1 MIDRLIAE
9 YRRAH
14 GALRASLES
23 TLADA
28 GFELVRAAPGE
39 DGAEWHLTVRPAAA
53 DHRAGAGAPMRG
65 TPAVEAVTLPGSA
78 GEPLHME
85 IVELEPGAERSRPG
99 AADASWDAYSASPAG
114 WMPDAETGS
123 EDADATRAM
132 AQAAPAVEGAAGG
145 MSDLPLVEEAVAP
158 RGPDPSD
165 PTAQVGAV
173 IAAEGEAFAA
183 VLARGDRRLLLSLA
197 RGPGGVVI
205 PPMSPA
211 EQLETLAPTLV
222 GDAFLDMRHRGAD
235 EGDEFAVAEVVK
247 AFGIYRDEAERLV
260 GACDPEAFVRALSEW
275 VPAGSPVGRAFL
287 QRMG

>member
-23 TLADA
+23 ALAEA

-39 DGAEWHLTVRPAAA
+39 DGMEWRLTVRPAAA
-53 DHRAGAGAPMRG
+53 GTRSREAEAASG
-65 TPAVEAVTLPGSA
+65 TPGIEAVTLPGSP
-78 GEPLHME
+78 EPLHVE
-85 IVELEPGAERSRPG
+85 IVETEPGAEWSRSGSSAP
-99 AADASWDAYSASPAG
+99 ASWDADPASGGRAPEGWTGGAGSAMSR
-114 WMPDAETGS
+114 TVGS
-123 EDADATRAM
+123 TASGGES
-132 AQAAPAVEGAAGG
+132 AAAG
-145 MSDLPLVEEAVAP
+145 MSDLPLLEEAGAPP
-158 RGPDPSD
+158 RGPHPSD
-165 PTAQVGAV
+165 PTAQVAAV
-173 IAAEGEAFAA
+173 MAAEGEAFGA
-183 VLARGDRRLLLSLA
+183 VLARGDRRLLLSIS
-197 RGPGGVVI
+197 RGPGGVVT

>member
-1 MIDRLIAE
+1 MIDRRIAE

-14 GALRASLES
+14 AALRASLES
-23 TLADA
+23 ALAEA

-39 DGAEWHLTVRPAAA
+39 DGAEWRLTVRPAAA
-53 DHRAGAGAPMRG
+53 TGLRAGDAEGMSG
-65 TPAVEAVTLPGSA
+65 TSGSEAVTLPGSA
-78 GEPLHME
+78 AEPLRME
-85 IVELEPGAERSRPG
+85 IVELEPGAEWSRSAGPVE
-99 AADASWDAYSASPAG
+99 SAGP
-114 WMPDAETGS
+114 GS
-123 EDADATRAM
+123 ES
-132 AQAAPAVEGAAGG
+132 AAAG
-145 MSDLPLVEEAVAP
+145 MSDLPLLDEAAAAP
-158 RGPDPSD
+158 RGPHPSD
-165 PTAQVGAV
+165 PTAQAGAV
-173 IAAEGEAFAA
+173 IAAEGEAFGA
-183 VLARGDRRLLLSLA
+183 VLARGDRRLLLSMS

-247 AFGIYRDEAERLV
+247 AYGIYRDEAERLV